1 MPLPLATS
9 RTSAPLPGANL
20 RFRQPA
26 TPSGDSS
33 TPIGERFQ
41 SGESRPEWMDL
52 GRQRWTLVSTNATST
67 TKVKRALEDPRVK
80 AGLGKFSPTLQQQV
94 GGLSDAQLKV
104 LKGGMSG
111 TTKVGPLTIDNR
123 QAFIKG
129 SVAMKSIWGNVHQT
143 ITDART
149 KYSMINPAEEKALH
163 KLVDTVSPLK
173 PEQRKQLAELMD
185 LVR

>member
-1 MPLPLATS
+1 MLTPLATTRTPVTLPATNS
-9 RTSAPLPGANL
+9 RFRKQAGSSGDGSTSA
-20 RFRQPA
+20 
-26 TPSGDSS
+26 
-33 TPIGERFQ
+33 GERFQ

-52 GRQRWTLVSTNATST
+52 GRQRWTLVSANTAST
-67 TKVKRALEDPRVK
+67 TKVKRAMEDPRVK
-80 AGLGKFSPTLQQQV
+80 SGLAKFSPDLQRQV
-94 GGLSDAQLKV
+94 GALSDAQLKV

-111 TTKVGPLTIDNR
+111 TTKVGPLTVDNR

-129 SVAMKSIWGNVHQT
+129 SVAMKSIWGNVRQT

-149 KYSMINPAEEKALH
+149 KYKMINPAEEKALH